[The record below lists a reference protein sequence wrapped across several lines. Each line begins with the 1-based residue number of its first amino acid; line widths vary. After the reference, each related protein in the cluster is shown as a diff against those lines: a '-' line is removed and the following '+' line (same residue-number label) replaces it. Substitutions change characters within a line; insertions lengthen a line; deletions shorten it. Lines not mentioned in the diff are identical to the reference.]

1 MTERSGGMA
10 IPSTSLLDSFRKTL
24 WVLYETWDNEWWQ
37 PVKDGDEY
45 EMEDLRERMK
55 ALPRMLGKR
64 IVKLVITDYGT
75 RPDESN
81 KQLSTKAT
89 P

>member
-1 MTERSGGMA
+1 MTKRSGGMA
-10 IPSTSLLDSFRKTL
+10 IPSTFLLDSSRKTL
-24 WVLYETWDNEWWQ
+24 WALYETWENKWWH

-45 EMEDLRERMK
+45 EMEELRERMK
-55 ALPRMLGKR
+55 ALPTMLGKR

-81 KQLSTKAT
+81 K
-89 P
+89 